1 MTKAHYSNAV
11 SWVLRLR
18 HKEFTWNYSNCVC
31 AEGNLGGPT
40 TQKDGKGKNHRVYSI
55 QRLLWVIYM
64 QMHKELRTW
73 QNHDKFSFPSAHY
86 SDKVFFFVELLT
98 DWCGGVCYCCS
109 GIPHLLVAEQKTTDV
124 KMQFSLES
132 LVPLWNEKLIKTKSS
147 AGTFEVCL
155 PENWPVDSYRPFRF
169 ISGDM
174 GDDEIHSHCH
184 WNLHH
189 VTNGH

>member
-1 MTKAHYSNAV
+1 MRRGKPWGSNNTKGRQREKPPSLFYTAIAV
-11 SWVLRLR
+11 SYLYADAQRV
-18 HKEFTWNYSNCVC
+18 
-31 AEGNLGGPT
+31 
-40 TQKDGKGKNHRVYSI
+40 KDLTKSRQI
-55 QRLLWVIYM
+55 LI
-64 QMHKELRTW
+64 
-73 QNHDKFSFPSAHY
+73 PSAHY

-124 KMQFSLES
+124 KIQFSLES